1 MGVSRKRYGRGTGRR
16 SGASSHLG
24 VLPLTSMIDIVFLL
38 LVYFLVTANFTKPE
52 HELSSAVQT
61 EGGGVRVSELQ
72 PQVVEISRDADGVV
86 FRIGAHRMTDQAEL
100 TRVLGSLPKEP
111 GIAIRAARDVPISA
125 VAAAMQ
131 ASSDAGFDRRS
142 YVPTDD

>member
-1 MGVSRKRYGRGTGRR
+1 MGVSRKKGRGSRR
-16 SGASSHLG
+16 SSHLG
-24 VLPLTSMIDIVFLL
+24 VLPLTSMIDVVFLL
-38 LVYFLVTANFTKPE
+38 LVYFLVTSNFTEPE

-61 EGGGVRVSELQ
+61 EGGGVQVSELQ
-72 PQVVEISRDADGVV
+72 PQIVEISRDADGVL
-86 FRIGAHRMTDQAEL
+86 FRIGAHRARNQAEL
-100 TRVLGSLPKEP
+100 TRVLGTLPKEP
-111 GIAIRAARDVPISA
+111 GVAIRAARDVPISA